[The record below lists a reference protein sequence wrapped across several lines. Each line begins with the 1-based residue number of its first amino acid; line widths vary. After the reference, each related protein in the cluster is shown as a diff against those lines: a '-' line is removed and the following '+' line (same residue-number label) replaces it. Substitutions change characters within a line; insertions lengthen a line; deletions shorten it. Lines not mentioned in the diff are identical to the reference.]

1 MLLVGD
7 PFEEVAGLA
16 VEGSPDGF
24 EGAEADGFGSAVLE
38 DCDVGA
44 CEAGDTEAALAAYE
58 SDLFPRAEQSAAESA
73 ANLDLCFAPDAPIGL
88 LNFFSTIG

>member
-1 MLLVGD
+1 MASRVLKRTALAR
-7 PFEEVAGLA
+7 PF
-16 VEGSPDGF
+16 F
-24 EGAEADGFGSAVLE
+24 E

-44 CEAGDTEAALAAYE
+44 CEAEDTEAALAAYE

-73 ANLDLCFAPDAPIGL
+73 ANLDLCFAPDAPTGL